1 MKFGVNKMVKMAVL
15 SALAIVLM
23 LAVRFPIFPA
33 ASFLEF
39 EPADVVILV
48 AAFLYGPVEGLIVT
62 VVVALVQALTVSAAS
77 GWVGLVMHVISSGTL
92 AIISGIIYK
101 RFHTFKGAFA
111 ALIAGSLFRTAIMI
125 PTNLFFTVRYW
136 GYPREAV
143 VALIWPALIP
153 FNIIKSFVNSIIV
166 ILIYKPLSRLLRRY
180 GG

>member
-23 LAVRFPIFPA
+23 LAVRFPIIPA

-77 GWVGLVMHVISSGTL
+77 GWVGLVMHVISSGHL
-92 AIISGIIYK
+92 
-101 RFHTFKGAFA
+101 
-111 ALIAGSLFRTAIMI
+111 
-125 PTNLFFTVRYW
+125 P
-136 GYPREAV
+136 
-143 VALIWPALIP
+143 
-153 FNIIKSFVNSIIV
+153 
-166 ILIYKPLSRLLRRY
+166 
-180 GG
+180 